1 MPDTAPIRLAYLV
14 SHPIQY
20 QAPLLRAIAADPE
33 IDLKVFFCSAVSVRA
48 YLLAF
53 LISGGAPA
61 GSARAANAGNAGD
74 AALREGTIPTH
85 AILDASETQ
94 LAQRDRRGRG
104 RGDDSNR
111 GSGERGGGDQN
122 GHRGFHKKMNEIHRS
137 WHQENSAG
145 DRDGA
150 NGDGRER
157 DGARG
162 DRRGRGRDGEHRR
175 RRDRR

>member
-1 MPDTAPIRLAYLV
+1 MKKLCFA
-14 SHPIQY
+14 
-20 QAPLLRAIAADPE
+20 
-33 IDLKVFFCSAVSVRA
+33 F
-48 YLLAF
+48 LLAF
-53 LISGGAPA
+53 LISAGAPA

-94 LAQRDRRGRG
+94 LAQRDRRRRGRG
-104 RGDDSNR
+104 RDESE
-111 GSGERGGGDQN
+111 ERGGGDQN
-122 GHRGFHKKMNEIHRS
+122 EHRGFHKKMNEIHRS
-137 WHQENSAG
+137 WHQENSVG
-145 DRDGA
+145 GRDGA

-162 DRRGRGRDGEHRR
+162 DRRGRGRDGERRR

>member
-1 MPDTAPIRLAYLV
+1 MKKLCFA
-14 SHPIQY
+14 
-20 QAPLLRAIAADPE
+20 
-33 IDLKVFFCSAVSVRA
+33 F
-48 YLLAF
+48 LLAF
-53 LISGGAPA
+53 LISAGAPA

-94 LAQRDRRGRG
+94 LAQRDRRRRGRSRDESEERGGGQDRG